1 MKNEG
6 NTTPPKEHSKL
17 PLTDSKESE
26 RLFDLSKSD
35 QMEIQE
41 WRNGDTGIE
50 MEIQE
55 LLDKGFKIILLKI
68 LRATREHR

>member
-1 MKNEG
+1 MHRHIHKPRRIMKNEG

-17 PLTDSKESE
+17 PLTDPK
-26 RLFDLSKSD
+26 
-35 QMEIQE
+35 
-41 WRNGDTGIE
+41 E